1 MCVAAVMVG
10 VGPGDGGSQHLP
22 PMHPI
27 NLRKQVN
34 LSLDPSFSVKSY
46 VGAASTLLDKAQM
59 ADAQG
64 HLEMAFIHYLTAASV
79 ASFVP
84 KHAEWPSIKQQRGA
98 TFQAYQELMNR
109 TPEIVKRANAIESE
123 LTARAEDMMRDAQ
136 REKHGSGRH
145 SPAVAPA
152 QPLLSATETPTIPHG
167 RCLSVEEL
175 WTYMYPGFDRTTD
188 TAGHELLSKRRGPQI
203 LLVDIRPRSMH
214 AAGHIRGADTICI
227 EPTVLRA
234 PPVSMAD
241 LQASLPPK
249 EAAYLEKRSEYDL
262 LVLYDQRTRALSSG
276 GNATPEQ
283 EHIES
288 VLRTLEVDLVH
299 SPCLL
304 RGGFES
310 WARQVGDSGV
320 IRERGSSAKPASP
333 ATPSARRTAFVTPS
347 VPPRTYQVPVTSGKF
362 TYPDITSLS
371 TPRMSGPTPPP
382 AARTP
387 MPASLMAGPSI
398 MSRSHSMAPPS
409 FPVPRDVRI
418 GLTGLCN
425 FGQTCY
431 MNATIQCLSA
441 TMLLAQYMLDG
452 TYQKAINTQN
462 PLGTRGALSH
472 ALAALLRALW
482 SEQSVTVAPTAFRE
496 AIGQFAPA
504 FRGHEQQD
512 SQEFLLFLLDGLHE
526 DLNRIVQRPPALEL
540 GEAQQ
545 AELSRLPQQLASVAE
560 WSLYRRRNDS
570 VIVDTFQGQLR
581 NQLTCLTCGH
591 MSVTYNAFMSLSL
604 PVPCGRGVSQAT
616 LYQCMDAF
624 VHEEVLDKGNAW
636 HCPKCQ
642 RPRRS
647 TKRLSL
653 ARLPPVLLIHL
664 KRFTFRGP
672 ASNKIET
679 RVNFPFDKLDLS
691 NYMPPPLPPGMSVHG
706 IPVSESQRPPYL
718 YDLHAV
724 THHFGTLNS
733 GHYTASVRTQG
744 LWYYCDDS
752 RVTPSDAQLHTS
764 SPYMLFFSRR
774 ASPL

>member
-1 MCVAAVMVG
+1 MAG
-10 VGPGDGGSQHLP
+10 VSPGDGGDQRLP
-22 PMHPI
+22 PLHPV

-46 VGAASTLLDKAQM
+46 VGAASTLLDKARM

-64 HLEMAFIHYLTAASV
+64 HLEMAFIHYLTTASV

-84 KHAEWPSIKQQRGA
+84 KHAEWPSIRQQRGA

-109 TPEIVKRANAIESE
+109 TPEIVKRANAIERE

-136 REKHGSGRH
+136 LEKQGSGAI
-145 SPAVAPA
+145 SPAAVPA
-152 QPLLSATETPTIPHG
+152 QPLPSTTQTFTIPHG
-167 RCLSVEEL
+167 QCLSVEEL

-188 TAGHELLSKRRGPQI
+188 AAGNELLAKRKGVQI
-203 LLVDIRPRSMH
+203 LLVDIRPRSTH

-227 EPTVLRA
+227 EPSVLRA
-234 PPVSMAD
+234 PPVSMSD
-241 LQASLPPK
+241 IQASLPPK
-249 EAAYLEKRSEYDL
+249 EAACLEKRGEYDL

-288 VLRTLEVDLVH
+288 VLRALEAHLVH

-320 IRERGSSAKPASP
+320 VSERGPSAKPVTPVAPSP
-333 ATPSARRTAFVTPS
+333 RRSALVTPS
-347 VPPRTYQVPVTSGKF
+347 VPPRTYQAPVTSGKF
-362 TYPDITSLS
+362 TYPDISSLA
-371 TPRMSGPTPPP
+371 TPRIAGPTPPP

-387 MPASLMAGPSI
+387 MPASLVAGPS
-398 MSRSHSMAPPS
+398 MASRSHSMAPPS

-452 TYQKAINTQN
+452 TYKKAINTQN

-504 FRGHEQQD
+504 FRSHEQQD

-591 MSVTYNAFMSLSL
+591 TSVTYNAFMSLSL
-604 PVPCGRGVSQAT
+604 PVPSGRGVSQAT

-624 VHEEVLDKGNAW
+624 VREEVLDKGNAW
-636 HCPKCQ
+636 HCPKCK

-679 RVNFPFDKLDLS
+679 RVTFSSDKLDLS

-718 YDLHAV
+718 YDLYAV

-744 LWYYCDDS
+744 IWYYCDDS

-764 SPYMLFFSRR
+764 SPYMLFFTRR